1 MATKKSPARFIDTIM
16 NRHPVSRTPEGP
28 NWTYEI
34 KLDGYRLEAVKAK
47 GRVTVYSRRRT
58 VLDLQVQLYR

>member
-16 NRHPVSRTPEGP
+16 NCHPVSRIPEGP

-34 KLDGYRLEAVKAK
+34 KLYRLATGVWTWNFCWGKHAMISVP
-47 GRVTVYSRRRT
+47 RMSMDT
-58 VLDLQVQLYR
+58 VL